1 MTLRIEQNVY
11 FIITLM
17 CYKNEINRKPVQIIV
32 MIIKKFAVIA
42 IFLLAGA
49 VSFAQNKTV
58 SCHQGNQKEHTITP
72 CEMYSAGA
80 EIVGQFS
87 YDPNEIVGPQGY
99 DSLRWVSINDVLN
112 YTILFENDPEFA
124 TANAQKVDVRFD
136 FGQKELMKD
145 FTLGTFGFVF
155 FL

>member
-1 MTLRIEQNVY
+1 MRNITSILLLTLLLS
-11 FIITLM
+11 IIG
-17 CYKNEINRKPVQIIV
+17 N
-32 MIIKKFAVIA
+32 
-42 IFLLAGA
+42 GA
-49 VSFAQNKTV
+49 FAQNTSVK
-58 SCHQGNQKEHTITP
+58 CNQGDQKETVRNPQEHYGTGT
-72 CEMYSAGA
+72 

-112 YTILFENDPEFA
+112 YTIFFENDPEFA
-124 TANAQKVDVRFD
+124 TANAQRVDVRFD

-145 FTLGTFGFVF
+145 FTLGTFDFVF

>member
-1 MTLRIEQNVY
+1 MCNDMKH
-11 FIITLM
+11 IIL
-17 CYKNEINRKPVQIIV
+17 
-32 MIIKKFAVIA
+32 F
-42 IFLLAGA
+42 IFLLTGM
-49 VSFAQNKTV
+49 VTFAQNKPV
-58 SCHQGNQKEHTITP
+58 DCYQGNQQSPHRNPQEHYGT
-72 CEMYSAGA
+72 GA

-112 YTILFENDPEFA
+112 YTILFENDPELA

>member
-1 MTLRIEQNVY
+1 MKSKNLIIIGLLLFIEVPALSQNISVK
-11 FIITLM
+11 
-17 CYKNEINRKPVQIIV
+17 CN
-32 MIIKKFAVIA
+32 
-42 IFLLAGA
+42 
-49 VSFAQNKTV
+49 
-58 SCHQGNQKEHTITP
+58 QGNQKEHTITP
-72 CEMYSAGA
+72 CEMYSTGA

-87 YDPNEIVGPQGY
+87 YDPNEIVGRQGY

-112 YTILFENDPEFA
+112 YTTYFENDPEFA
-124 TANAQKVDVRFD
+124 TANTQRVDVRFD